1 MKNARILQSS
11 AIGLAAGI
19 LLVIAGRAIIDSY
32 GQASYATSIYG
43 SVSTSMLLYAGY
55 MLMGLSILGFIVAI
69 LKD

>member
-19 LLVIAGRAIIDSY
+19 LLVIAGRAIIDSH
-32 GQASYATSIYG
+32 GQTSYATSIYG